1 MRILTPTL
9 AAASILLA
17 ASSAMAAE
25 VTETAT
31 FDAGPKKVWK
41 AAGPGF
47 CGIGKFH
54 PAIEKCDLSNGKK
67 TRTLTLKGGGT
78 IVENQLSWDPKTT
91 SYSYEITESPLPVEN
106 YKATFKVEK
115 TGKKQST
122 VTWTATFDPKGA
134 SEDEAKKTIS
144 GIFTAGL
151 DALKS
156 KL

>member
-1 MRILTPTL
+1 MRILTPAI
-9 AAASILLA
+9 AAASLA
-17 ASSAMAAE
+17 LVASTAMAAE

-31 FDAGPKKVWK
+31 FNAGPKKVWK

-54 PAIEKCDLSNGKK
+54 PAIEKCELSNGKK

-78 IVENQLSWDPKTT
+78 IVENQLSWEPKSTT
-91 SYSYEITESPLPVEN
+91 YSYEIAESPLPVEN

-122 VTWTATFDPKGA
+122 VTWSATFDPKGA
-134 SEDEAKKTIS
+134 SESDAEKTIS